1 MICAG
6 QQSPARGT
14 IMSERYNR
22 RTVLKNALAGLAAL
36 PAAGLVREAAAQGAP
51 AHLDEKDTLAVAMG
65 YVHDA
70 KQVDASKVPQYKP
83 GSTCANCLQLT
94 GKEGEQWR
102 PCNIFPGK
110 LVNADG
116 WCKVWVAKPG
126 AK

>member
-1 MICAG
+1 
-6 QQSPARGT
+6 
-14 IMSERYNR
+14 MSECRYNR

-36 PAAGLVREAAAQGAP
+36 PAAGLVSEAAAQDSLP
-51 AHLDEKDTLAVAMG
+51 KLDEKDSLAVAMG

-70 KQVDASKVPQYKP
+70 KKVDANKVPQFKP
-83 GSTCANCLQLT
+83 GSTCANCLQYT
-94 GKEGEQWR
+94 GKAGEAWG

-110 LVNADG
+110 AVAAAG